1 MVRFLDKNQIST
13 IASDDIM
20 PITDISESTNDKKI
34 SIGQLTTYLSENL
47 GNFAKTDL
55 SNTNMLTDAILLA
68 PNGVIV
74 TSNNNTNIVAKSGMV
89 LLFADG
95 RNANG
100 TLKSLQYTLSE
111 DKTQTIATLSDGNY
125 IMFLTNVGALAY
137 VLQKDVYVSR
147 TQPVVTS
154 DTSYWYD
161 IKNNLWK
168 KTINTGSTWSN
179 IYLNSLGLFTIANGV
194 VTEII
199 PNTVAYIPNPE
210 VLMLKDASNITEE
223 GKERLKSYVN
233 IDNKANTSLNNLDN
247 SGEAH
252 FSNPDMS
259 NLSTTGK
266 SNTSLWAFNNI
277 SIINLSG
284 TSVTLTDN
292 SVHYIEITGSTTFTL
307 PTITDNSKFHQM
319 LVIMS
324 MPTVTTLNLGT
335 AVYFNG
341 FAPDLSD
348 AGTYTL
354 IYEYTGANWVVG
366 SLYKAGV

>member
-34 SIGQLTTYLSENL
+34 SIGQLTTYFSENL

-74 TSNNNTNIVAKSGMV
+74 TSNNNTNIIAKSGMV

-111 DKTQTIATLSDGNY
+111 DKTQTITTLSDGDY

-147 TQPVVTS
+147 TQPTVTS

-168 KTINTGSTWSN
+168 KTTDTGSTWSN
-179 IYLNSLGLFTIANGV
+179 IYLNSLGLFTIANGA

-233 IDNKANTSLNNLDN
+233 MDGKANVSLNNLN
-247 SGEAH
+247 STGEAH
-252 FSNPDMS
+252 FANPSMS
-259 NLSTTGK
+259 NLNSTGK
-266 SNTSLWAFNNI
+266 SNTSLWALNNMDLI
-277 SIINLSG
+277 KLSG
-284 TSVTLTDN
+284 TSFTLTDN
-292 SVHYIEITGSTTFTL
+292 RIHQVTATGNCTFTL
-307 PTITDNSKFHQM
+307 PTITDTNKFHQI
-319 LVIMS
+319 LVLFNMASVYTI
-324 MPTVTTLNLGT
+324 NLGT
-335 AVYFNG
+335 THYFYNNT
-341 FAPDLSD
+341 PSMNY
-348 AGTYTL
+348 AGNYTL
-354 IYEYTGANWVVG
+354 IFEYDGTNWVVG
-366 SLYKAGV
+366 AMFKG